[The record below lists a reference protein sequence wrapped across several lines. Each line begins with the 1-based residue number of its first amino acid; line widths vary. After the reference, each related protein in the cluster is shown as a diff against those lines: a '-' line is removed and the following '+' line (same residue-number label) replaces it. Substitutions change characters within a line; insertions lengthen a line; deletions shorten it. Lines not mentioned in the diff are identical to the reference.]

1 MPLTTGQR
9 DVKLTHSNGAGK
21 KNLFLSSSPSV
32 NIWQHPSALLS
43 RVAETARILAQNK
56 SILLAKSVTKKLDH
70 NNSAFSMISFQFPRN
85 GLVIRQRASI
95 WRV

>member
-1 MPLTTGQR
+1 MGMPLTTGQR

-21 KNLFLSSSPSV
+21 RNLFLSSSSSV

-43 RVAETARILAQNK
+43 RVAETARILAQSK

-70 NNSAFSMISFQFPRN
+70 NRIKIINIISGFVVQHKF
-85 GLVIRQRASI
+85 VA
-95 WRV
+95 VHYA